1 MKNVNFKVL
10 FALCLLGNLG
20 FLWAIYEVQNE
31 NLLYLKEVSKS
42 LSERFDYKSDEAFDR
57 EKKRHMSEWLSS
69 RDFNWRVKKD
79 DKRNVGDGRKLSSSY
94 DNYEP
99 FAVDENY
106 VWYRKR
112 VYDFDKYSVDFMKD

>member
-1 MKNVNFKVL
+1 M
-10 FALCLLGNLG
+10 
-20 FLWAIYEVQNE
+20 WAIYEVQNE
-31 NLLYLKEVSKS
+31 KLLHLKEVSKS

-57 EKKRHMSEWLSS
+57 EKERQMTEWLSKAEF
-69 RDFNWRVKKD
+69 DWLVKKD
-79 DKRNVGDGRKLSSSY
+79 DKRILGDGGKISVSY
-94 DNYEP
+94 DGYEP